1 MLRFGK
7 KLLAIVLS
15 VLIIISAF
23 GMSVSVS
30 ALEYPENSE
39 PVFEGD
45 AGFGQYS
52 TDDLETSLLVP
63 HTGKS
68 SELDGSEA
76 LSYVQ
81 QGQEDYDENFISLS
95 CDSSVYDSLNFDSAA
110 LSAKAQ
116 EYATDAQYQNP
127 MSGFTFVNPNELLVC
142 DTDHHD
148 HYEAYINTYN
158 DVNIGNAADLNDNLT
173 SLARETDYYYWH
185 DDSDS
190 WDIQTSNG
198 MGIDVDGDGL
208 DELAYY
214 SLCYKEDDPNKGSSI
229 RMELFDRVAD
239 GDKFKWNKVDE
250 YTVYMQ
256 SGDYVRDI
264 PVGESRGYV
273 PLAVGDYD
281 DDGLEEIAYYMP
293 DKKND
298 GDANDARVVIM
309 KFNKDSSGN
318 FSHTELGN
326 IHIKDFTDD
335 YSHMGEDWYLP
346 TVALSTTSIRL
357 GEDKHSSTGATQYK
371 THDDLV
377 ITVSVPRHYKNKNLD
392 INSITKIFSY
402 DKDSAEDNK
411 FVQMFR
417 YEYLPFDNNTKRMN
431 YVNSCDADLNGDGF
445 KELVVAGL
453 KEKDMTKPEGAN
465 DENRRYGSFDQS
477 SNYVNI
483 ITYTGTEYQMVWAA
497 PMEVAAPGNLGIN
510 HYSAIEPTAMC
521 AGHYLYDSPGTKDQL
536 CIQGVILDCQNA
548 KVTGTPVYTD
558 KKTDGTPL
566 YYIAD
571 TQPGHDIENFGS
583 NVSFSKEYCYDL
595 SEHVCADKDPEDST
609 MWLSTCASGHFFN
622 DSAVDQIAIVSS
634 DPVDANDDNVYMD
647 ISIISDTDSNDDDHW
662 SYKAYNDYFSKRNE
676 DDYGTTLFVNF
687 MNTEEDTYY
696 YRWAGSYA
704 TYSAP
709 VLYAVM
715 QVPPYYPEVNSLYN
729 YEFDIT
735 TGLSNY
741 SGLNVGVGIA
751 AGYSEEV
758 SFGAVVAES
767 EVETSI
773 SAGLDFV
780 FSHSCAHQRELTKS
794 IMIDSPDDCVICYV
808 IPIIVNVYEVVK
820 TKNPDEEPEIVEF
833 SEAQD
838 PVFSSLTIDQYN
850 TALQTA
856 IDGTPQTEDTL
867 PPDTSAKMIDRDK
880 LAKSCYGDPSLY
892 DHNLPD
898 AIGKTT
904 IGDVSETDCGMV
916 AVDVENNKNEVMK
929 GASLTFATETD
940 NSGSVTGNFSLSVKF
955 GFKAN
960 ALIFKG
966 GSSVT
971 GNFTAQI
978 GGTAGRTNSDG
989 VTFTTIYNSPVR
1001 TLPDGVSFSDLPQD
1015 NEYTKVNSQI
1025 RHYDP
1030 ESGSLY
1036 NYTATSVCYKM
1047 EGFEI
1052 DREGIDDDNV
1062 DMSAN
1067 TDVYALS
1074 YFTENYDLPPEQPE
1088 NFTIQSMKKYDDGSA
1103 DITLMWKSK
1112 NRNPERRA
1120 TGYNIYMS
1128 DANTGNNMI
1137 HLQNKEM
1144 VIKPDQNSDYT
1155 LYTVHLAKN
1164 TYSDEERFYLAPATV
1179 QSEQDGTVIVTEGI
1193 LTDSI
1198 STGSI
1203 EQNTNGKIKITQQPK
1218 TYWMAENTADETA
1231 TFGIDAVKTVDID
1244 STMDFCWQRF
1254 DEATDKWQTVK
1265 TETVS
1270 QPNKTVDSEEVFH
1283 SEYSIDIDGN
1293 DKGSYVDKGVRCVV
1307 ICGNY
1312 SVTSDIV
1319 TMRYISDKPADPY
1332 ILGDVDGDGVVTVID
1347 VSWIQRELADMS
1359 VTKTYNDAAGD
1370 VDGSGTV
1377 DIIDATYIQRYLAG
1391 MSVPYEIGKTITT

>member
-15 VLIIISAF
+15 VLITVSVF
-23 GMSVSVS
+23 GMSFSVS
-30 ALEYPENSE
+30 ALETPQLAATA
-39 PVFEGD
+39 GD
-45 AGFGQYS
+45 GSFGQYS
-52 TDDLETSLLVP
+52 TDELETDLLIP
-63 HTGKS
+63 HTGSS
-68 SELDGSEA
+68 SELEGSKA
-76 LSYVQ
+76 LDLVQ

-110 LSAKAQ
+110 LTAQAK
-116 EYATDAQYQNP
+116 EYATNAQYQNP
-127 MSGFTFVNPNELLVC
+127 MAGFTFVNPNELLVS

-158 DVNIGNAADLNDNLT
+158 DVEIGNASELNDDLID
-173 SLARETDYYYWH
+173 LGRETEYTQWH
-185 DDSDS
+185 DDSDD

-208 DELAYY
+208 DELVYF
-214 SLCYKEDDPNKGSSI
+214 SLCYKEKDPDKGSSI
-229 RMELFDRVAD
+229 RVKLFDRVQD
-239 GDKFKWNKVDE
+239 GEKYKWNQVDE
-250 YTVYMQ
+250 YTTYMQ

-281 DDGLEEIAYYMP
+281 GDGTQELAYYMP
-293 DKKND
+293 DKGND
-298 GDANDARVVIM
+298 SNAADARVIIE
-309 KFNKDSSGN
+309 KFTKDGNGN
-318 FSHTELGN
+318 FSHAKLKEFHLT
-326 IHIKDFTDD
+326 DFTSDYGKMGDD
-335 YSHMGEDWYLP
+335 WFLP
-346 TVALSTTSIRL
+346 TVALSTTSTRL
-357 GEDKHSSTGATQYK
+357 GEDKQSSTGATQYQ

-377 ITVSVPRHYKNKNLD
+377 ITVSVPRHYKDKNLD
-392 INSITKIFSY
+392 LNSITKIFGY
-402 DKDSAEDNK
+402 DGSDFNEL
-411 FVQMFR
+411 FR
-417 YEYLPFDNNTKRMN
+417 YEYLPFDENSMRMN
-431 YVNSCDADLNGDGF
+431 YINSCDADLNGDGF

-453 KEKDMTKPEGAN
+453 KEKDLQKPDGGE
-465 DENRRYGSFDQS
+465 DINRSYGSFDQS
-477 SNYVNI
+477 HNYVNI
-483 ITYTGTEYQMVWAA
+483 ITHNGTKYEMVWLT
-497 PMEVAAPGNLGIN
+497 PMEVDAPGNLGID

-521 AGHYLYDSPGTKDQL
+521 AGHYLYDSSGVKDQL

-548 KVTGTPVYTD
+548 KVTGTPVYSESNPSGST
-558 KKTDGTPL
+558 L
-566 YYIAD
+566 YYITD
-571 TQPGHDIENFGS
+571 TQPGHDDKNFPRDS
-583 NVSFSKEYCYDL
+583 VSFSKEYCYDL

-609 MWLSTCASGHFFN
+609 MWLSTCTSGHFFN
-622 DSAVDQIAIVSS
+622 KSAVDQIAIVSS

-647 ISIISDTDSNDDDHW
+647 ISIISDTDSDDEDHW
-662 SYKAYNDYFSKRNE
+662 SCKAYNDYFSKRDE

-687 MNTEEDTYY
+687 MNTEEDTFY

-709 VLYAVM
+709 VLYSVM

-741 SGLNVGVGIA
+741 SGLNVGVGFA
-751 AGYSEEV
+751 LGYSESVEFKIGGLV
-758 SFGAVVAES
+758 GGEA
-767 EVETSI
+767 ETSI
-773 SAGLDFV
+773 AAGLDFV

-794 IMIDSPDDCVICYV
+794 IMIDSPEDCVICYV
-808 IPIIVNVYEVVK
+808 IPVIVNVYEVVK
-820 TKNPDEEPEIVEF
+820 TKDPDEVPEIVEF

-850 TALQTA
+850 TALETA
-856 IDGTPQTEDTL
+856 IDGTQQTEDTL
-867 PPDTSAKMIDRDK
+867 PPDTSAKMIDREK

-892 DHNLPD
+892 DHNLND
-898 AIGKTT
+898 AIGRTT
-904 IGDVSETDCGMV
+904 IGDVSDTDRGMV
-916 AVDVENNKNEVMK
+916 AVDVVNNEQEVMK
-929 GASLTFATETD
+929 GASLTFATEND
-940 NSGSVTGNFSLSVKF
+940 NSGSVTGNFSLGVKF

-960 ALIFKG
+960 ALIFQG

-1001 TLPDGVSFSDLPQD
+1001 TLPDGAEFSGSDKD
-1015 NEYTKVNSQI
+1015 NMYTSVNSQI

-1030 ESGSLY
+1030 ENGTLY
-1036 NYTATSVCYKM
+1036 NYRATSVCYKM

-1067 TDVYALS
+1067 TDVFALS
-1074 YFTENYDLPPEQPE
+1074 YFTENYELPPEQPE
-1088 NFTIQSMKKYDDGSA
+1088 KFTIQSIEKNSDGSA

-1112 NRNPERRA
+1112 NRNPERMA
-1120 TGYNIYMS
+1120 TGYNVYMS
-1128 DANTGNNMI
+1128 DSNTGSNLI
-1137 HLQNKEM
+1137 HLQNKEN
-1144 VIKPDQNSDYT
+1144 VIEPDPNSDYT

-1164 TYSDEERFYLAPATV
+1164 TYTDEERFYLAPAKKQT
-1179 QSEQDGTVIVTEGI
+1179 QQDGTLIVTEGI

-1203 EQNTNGKIKITQQPK
+1203 EQNTNGDIKITKQPK
-1218 TYWMAENTADETA
+1218 TYWMAENTDDETA

-1244 STMDFCWQRF
+1244 DTMDFCWQRY

-1265 TETVS
+1265 TDTVA
-1270 QPNKTVDSEEVFH
+1270 QPNKTVDSEDVFH
-1283 SEYSIDIDGN
+1283 SEFSIAIDGEHKA
-1293 DKGSYVDKGVRCVV
+1293 DYVDQGVRCVV
-1307 ICGNY
+1307 ICGNF

-1319 TMRYISDKPADPY
+1319 TMRYLSNKPY
-1332 ILGDVDGDGVVTVID
+1332 VLGDVDGDGEVTIID
-1347 VSWIQRELADMS
+1347 VSWIQRALADMS
-1359 VTKTYNDAAGD
+1359 VTACYNEAAGD
-1370 VDGSGTV
+1370 VNNDGST
-1377 DIIDATYIQRYLAG
+1377 DITDVTFIQRYLAG
-1391 MSVPYEIGKTITT
+1391 MTVPYPINETVTPNQA